1 MVIIMNWW
9 KMTLKITI
17 LVEKEYDYRNLFRK
31 KIRETAFK
39 ELKTE
44 QAPHSKVKAI
54 IYGNF
59 EAQRYLKSS
68 LFSNEDVSIL
78 SNLRSHTTKTI
89 RANFKNDK
97 SCPLM
102 YGEQMKMH

>member
-1 MVIIMNWW
+1 MVVS
-9 KMTLKITI
+9 T
-17 LVEKEYDYRNLFRK
+17 KEDDYKNVIRNK
-31 KIRETAFK
+31 TRETAFK

-44 QAPHSKVKAI
+44 QASHSKVKAI